1 MSLPT
6 QTVALLQAARDLVK
20 VLPAEAVVVLPETTL
35 DWEEVGRLLGGCKL
49 FVAAENPALTR
60 PLKDHPDWTVIDL
73 DADPVPTQERMNN
86 ALLQAVT
93 TGELQPGADVVV
105 LYNGIA
111 TLEDAPEPVDS
122 LSVIHLGEHLERMT
136 PQDLRVLGK
145 SVPLDVLR
153 AVVDLATEIGREG
166 REGQPVGTILVV
178 GDTRKV
184 LALSK
189 FQNFNPF
196 RGYTRQ
202 ERDIRRRDVREQIKE
217 IAKLDGAIL
226 IGRDGIA
233 EAACLHLGARADG
246 VTLSKGYGSRHM
258 AAAGLSKHTSAIAFA
273 VSQSS
278 GTVRVFQKG
287 EVVLHIEPLARP
299 HVWQPFKLE
308 THELTG
314 AEETRDGVE

>member
-1 MSLPT
+1 MSLPS

-20 VLPAEAVVVLPETTL
+20 GLPADAVLLLPETTF
-35 DWEEVGRLLGGCKL
+35 DWDEVGRLLGGCKL
-49 FVAAENPALTR
+49 YVAAENPALTR
-60 PLKDHPDWTVIDL
+60 PLRDHPDWTVIDL

-86 ALLQAVT
+86 ALLKAVT
-93 TGELQPGADVVV
+93 TGELQPGAHVIV

-153 AVVDLATEIGREG
+153 AVVDLAAEIGREG

-184 LALSK
+184 LGLSK

-258 AAAGLSKHTSAIAFA
+258 AAAGISKHSSAIAFA

-287 EVVLHIEPLARP
+287 AVVLHIEPLARP

-308 THELTG
+308 THETDG
-314 AEETRDGVE
+314 EEGRDDVD

>member
-1 MSLPT
+1 MSLPS
-6 QTVALLQAARDLVK
+6 QSVALLQAARDLVK
-20 VLPAEAVVVLPETTL
+20 SLPADAVLLLTETAV
-35 DWEEVGRLLGGCKL
+35 DWDEVARMLSGCKL

-60 PLKDHPDWTVIDL
+60 PLLEREEWTVIDL
-73 DADPVPTQERMNN
+73 DPEPLPTQERMNA
-86 ALLQAVT
+86 ALLKAVT
-93 TGELQPGADVVV
+93 EDLIQPGAHIVA

-122 LSVIHLGEHLERMT
+122 LSIIHLGEHLERMT
-136 PQDLRVLGK
+136 AQDLRVLGDAA
-145 SVPLDVLR
+145 PIDVLR

-166 REGQPVGTILVV
+166 REGLPIGTILVV

-184 LALSK
+184 LSLSR

-196 RGYTRQ
+196 RGYTRA
-202 ERDIRRRDVREQIKE
+202 ERDVRRRDVREQIKE

-233 EAACLHLGARADG
+233 EAACLHLNARIDG
-246 VTLSKGYGSRHM
+246 VVLRKGFGSRHM
-258 AAAGLSKHTSAIAFA
+258 AAAALSKASNAIAFA

-278 GTVRVFQKG
+278 GSVRVFQKG
-287 EVVLHIEPLARP
+287 DEVLHIEPLARP

-308 THELTG
+308 TQDADGEDGATDG
-314 AEETRDGVE
+314 AE

>member
-20 VLPAEAVVVLPETTL
+20 TLPGDAVLILTETPL
-35 DWEEVGRLLGGCKL
+35 DWDEVGRHLTGCRL
-49 FVAAENPALTR
+49 FVAAENPALTK
-60 PLKDHPDWTVIDL
+60 PLHDHPDWTVIDL
-73 DADPVPTQERMNN
+73 ETEPIPTQERMNN
-86 ALLQAVT
+86 ALLKAVT
-93 TGELQPGADVVV
+93 TNMLQPGAHVVA

-111 TLEDAPEPVDS
+111 TFEDAPEPVDS

-136 PQDLRVLGK
+136 SQDLRVLGRAA
-145 SVPLDVLR
+145 PIDVLR
-153 AVVDLATEIGREG
+153 AVVDLAAEIGREG

-184 LALSK
+184 LSLSR

-196 RGYTRQ
+196 RGYTRA
-202 ERDIRRRDVREQIKE
+202 ERDIRHRDVREQIKE

-233 EAACLHLGARADG
+233 EAACLHLNVRADG
-246 VTLSKGYGSRHM
+246 VTLSKGFGSRHL
-258 AAAGLSKHTSAIAFA
+258 AAAGISKQTSAIAFA

-308 THELTG
+308 TQDP
-314 AEETRDGVE
+314 DGEGEPAGE